1 MAQNATY
8 LDYNSGAPPRPQV
21 LSVMGEVLE
30 RGGNASSVHGYG
42 RRARQS
48 VETARRQVAALVGA
62 DPSAVVFTSGGT
74 EANNTALAGYAPL
87 QVIVS
92 QIEHDSVYRA
102 VPGAL
107 EVAVTSQGRVDLDS
121 LREILST
128 VSGKEKNPLL
138 VAVMLANNETG
149 ILQPMEEIVALVRE
163 FGAKIH
169 CDAVQAAGRMALDI
183 GSLGVDSLSLSAHK
197 LGGPQGV
204 GALVLAKTAV
214 SGKDGYVPLLRGGG
228 QERGLRAGT
237 ENVAAIAGFG
247 KAAELAI
254 GDLGDISRIESLR
267 DGLEKCVKECAP
279 RIEIFGAGTARLA
292 NTSCFALPNVS
303 GETQV
308 MALDLAGVAI
318 SAGAAC
324 SSGRVEPSR
333 VLRAMGVAEETA
345 VGAIRVS
352 LGWNSKKQDIDTFIE
367 NWRHLVPTSKATG
380 NAAAA

>member
-1 MAQNATY
+1 MVQNATY

-21 LSVMGEVLE
+21 LSVMGEVLG

-42 RRARQS
+42 RLARQS
-48 VETARRQVAALVGA
+48 VETARRQVAVLAGA

-74 EANNTALAGYAPL
+74 EANNTALAGYAPSR
-87 QVIVS
+87 VIVS
-92 QIEHDSVYRA
+92 AVEHDSVYRA

-107 EVAVTSQGRVDLDS
+107 ETAVTSQGRVDLDS
-121 LREILST
+121 LRQILSRA
-128 VSGKEKNPLL
+128 SGKEKGPLL

-149 ILQPMEEIVALVRE
+149 ILQPMEDVVALARE

-169 CDAVQAAGRMALDI
+169 CDAVQAAGRMVLDI
-183 GSLGVDSLSLSAHK
+183 KALGVDSLSLSAHK

-214 SGKDGYVPLLRGGG
+214 SGRDGYVPLLRGGG

-254 GDLGDISRIESLR
+254 GDLGDMSGIESLR
-267 DGLEKCVKECAP
+267 DGLETRVRECAP
-279 RIEIFGAGTARLA
+279 RVEIFGAGVARLA

-352 LGWNSKKQDIDTFIE
+352 LGWNSKKQDIDIFIE